1 MERTVAAVF
10 FVCEAEPFT
19 CAERDLRLTAGGG
32 RDVSRPY
39 MCYVFLLTMRRVF
52 TDYAAS
58 FH

>member
-10 FVCEAEPFT
+10 FVCKAEPFT
-19 CAERDLRLTAGGG
+19 CAESDLRFTADGG

-39 MCYVFLLTMRRVF
+39 MCYGFLLTMQRVF
-52 TDYAAS
+52 TNYAAS